1 VGDILVTD
9 DDQTCRDSIQR
20 VLEREGHK
28 VQAADSVDAAL
39 KALDLNRFDLVVC
52 DYRMPG
58 KTGLDFLIELKRR
71 QASVPVLM
79 MSANT
84 DALIEQSMLQ
94 LGALE
99 LIKKPIRRSDL
110 IDRAAKAMG
119 GLYVGPNHHL

>member
-1 VGDILVTD
+1 MGDILVTD
-9 DDQTCRDSIQR
+9 DDKTCRDSIQR
-20 VLEREGHK
+20 VLERAGHR
-28 VQAADSVDAAL
+28 VQTAGNVDAAIE
-39 KALDLNRFDLVVC
+39 ALDLNSFDLVVC

-58 KTGLDFLIELKRR
+58 KTGLDLLSELKRR
-71 QASVPVLM
+71 GASVPVLM

-84 DALIEQSMLQ
+84 DEKVEQSMLQ

-99 LIKKPIRRSDL
+99 LINKPIRRREL